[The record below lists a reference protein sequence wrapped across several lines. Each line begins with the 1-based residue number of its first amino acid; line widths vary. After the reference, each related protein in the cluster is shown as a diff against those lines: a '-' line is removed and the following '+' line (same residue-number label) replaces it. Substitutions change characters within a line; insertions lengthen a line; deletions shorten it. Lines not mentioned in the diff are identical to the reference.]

1 MALTFTKHEKISL
14 RKHTEFNEAWL
25 HDRICDDPSL
35 LGFGDIR
42 VLDRERSRFKEVT

>member
-1 MALTFTKHEKISL
+1 MALTFTKHEKVDL

-25 HDRICDDPSL
+25 HDRICEDPSL

-42 VLDRERSRFKEVT
+42 VLDRERSRFKEVI